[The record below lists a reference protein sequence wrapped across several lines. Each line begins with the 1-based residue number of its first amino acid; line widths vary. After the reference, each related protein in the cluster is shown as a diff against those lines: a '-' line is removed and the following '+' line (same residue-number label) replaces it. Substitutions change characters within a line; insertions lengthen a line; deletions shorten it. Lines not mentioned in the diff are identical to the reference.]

1 MRSAAPRPN
10 WNIMVRVRS
19 DCEVLKD
26 ARYSEFGSKD
36 ADALYSLFAAYSCY
50 FSYNYLHHDL
60 TMAVDCKCGKHYD
73 RYFDANGIYL
83 GRYMGCIHK
92 NSPWISSCFMLVGC

>member
-1 MRSAAPRPN
+1 
-10 WNIMVRVRS
+10 
-19 DCEVLKD
+19 
-26 ARYSEFGSKD
+26 
-36 ADALYSLFAAYSCY
+36 
-50 FSYNYLHHDL
+50 
-60 TMAVDCKCGKHYD
+60 MAVDCKCGKHYD